1 MRIVIAE
8 DAALMREGL
17 TALLDA
23 LGHQVLHA
31 ASDAQELRR
40 AVDSLADDLPEVVVT
55 DVRMPPTHTDEGML
69 AALAIRESY
78 PTVAILVLSQYLGG
92 EYASRLLAQAQAQPG
107 GVGYLLKDRVGHLT
121 ELDRALHTVAAGGVV
136 VDPKV
141 IDDLLGRN
149 HHPLAQLTAR
159 ETDVLK
165 LMAQGRTN
173 QQISEGIHLSIGA
186 IEKHIRNVFDKLN
199 IDPADGNRRVLATLR
214 WLSFHDPHSR

>member
-8 DAALMREGL
+8 DATLMREGL

-31 ASDAQELRR
+31 ASDAQELRH

-55 DVRMPPTHTDEGML
+55 DVRMPPTHTDEGLL

-107 GVGYLLKDRVGHLT
+107 GVGYLLKDRVGHLA
-121 ELDRALHTVAAGGVV
+121 ELDRAIHTVAAGGVV

-149 HHPLAQLTAR
+149 HHPLAQLTTR

-165 LMAQGRTN
+165 FMAQGRTN
-173 QQISEGIHLSIGA
+173 QQISEELHLSIGA
-186 IEKHIRNVFDKLN
+186 VEKHIRHVFDKLN
-199 IDPADGNRRVLATLR
+199 IDPTDGNRRVLATLR